1 MFRLIRIENSGV
13 NVPEPI
19 KITKEVGVA
28 VKMGDALIAS
38 SGIVEPCGVSTAPT
52 YIALSDA
59 KPEDKFVYCYR
70 VHPHMLFEVELSK
83 TPESIYIGHKIKLA
97 TDLDGSTSMVSGD
110 IGGPA
115 EIIEILGRGVA
126 GDKVTVKF

>member
-19 KITKEVGVA
+19 KIQKEVGVA

-38 SGIVEPCGVSTAPT
+38 SGIVEHCGETTAPT

-59 KPEDKFVYCYR
+59 AEADKFVYCYR
-70 VHPHMLFEVELSK
+70 VHPHMLFEVELSN
-83 TPESIYIGHKIKLA
+83 TPTALFVGYKVKLA
-97 TDLDGSTSMVSGD
+97 SDLDGSTCMVSGNT
-110 IGGPA
+110 GGPA